1 MALKAPVGEIIKYL
15 DSNLDS
21 KNNIQINEDE
31 LDSIENWWA
40 Y

>member
-15 DSNLDS
+15 DSNVDNYL
-21 KNNIQINEDE
+21 QINEDE
-31 LDSIENWWA
+31 LEIIENWWL